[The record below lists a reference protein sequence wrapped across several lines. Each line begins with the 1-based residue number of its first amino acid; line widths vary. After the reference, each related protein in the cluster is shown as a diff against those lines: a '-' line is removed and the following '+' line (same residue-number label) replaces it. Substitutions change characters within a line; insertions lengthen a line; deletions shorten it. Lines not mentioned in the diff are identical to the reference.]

1 MTTALHCRRAS
12 SGRRRMGGRWQA
24 SSPALAGALD
34 ADVAAHERRGGTH
47 GAVAAEVLRR
57 DTGVVAA
64 YAAPRS
70 TDPAPYR
77 RTRQS
82 TGLAGKGQLRR
93 SERLVVID
101 GPDWLCK
108 KGGLLGSS
116 GNSTRLSYRLD
127 HQNNQWI
134 GDRQTEIRKV
144 K

>member
-1 MTTALHCRRAS
+1 MCD
-12 SGRRRMGGRWQA
+12 
-24 SSPALAGALD
+24 GA
-34 ADVAAHERRGGTH
+34 H

-108 KGGLLGSS
+108 KGGLGPSR
-116 GNSTRLSYRLD
+116 NSWCLSHRLSHR
-127 HQNNQWI
+127 NNQSHY
-134 GDRQTEIRKV
+134 R
-144 K
+144 